1 MQSAPGICRDGRT
14 RPHCRF
20 RHGWRAACRSCC
32 GLRWSHAGDGSDLPW
47 RYSRMTSPRVFVRT
61 LVALAITCVAA
72 SPSISDDAST
82 SPFQPHVDMKTFM
95 EHVLGPAAAI
105 IWRVN
110 GVVIDEKGEH
120 DLSPKS
126 DDDWEQIVSGAATL
140 AEAANALMIP
150 QRVPDAAWNP
160 YVKKLADAAD
170 KAYRAAEAHDLKS
183 VSEVSDQL
191 DGICAACHRHYGLE

>member
-1 MQSAPGICRDGRT
+1 MIGIRHFPGAVIAVVVT
-14 RPHCRF
+14 
-20 RHGWRAACRSCC
+20 W
-32 GLRWSHAGDGSDLPW
+32 L
-47 RYSRMTSPRVFVRT
+47 
-61 LVALAITCVAA
+61 AA
-72 SPSISDDAST
+72 SPSVSDDAVPV
-82 SPFQPHVDMKTFM
+82 SPFRPHVDMKTFM

-126 DDDWEQIVSGAATL
+126 DDDWEQVVSGAATL
-140 AEAANALMIP
+140 AETTNALMIP
-150 QRVPDAAWNP
+150 QRARDPDWNR
-160 YVKKLADAAD
+160 YVKKLADAAN

>member
-1 MQSAPGICRDGRT
+1 MISTRLFART
-14 RPHCRF
+14 
-20 RHGWRAACRSCC
+20 
-32 GLRWSHAGDGSDLPW
+32 
-47 RYSRMTSPRVFVRT
+47 VI
-61 LVALAITCVAA
+61 ALAVTCVAA
-72 SPSISDDAST
+72 SPSISDDAAST

-95 EHVLGPAAAI
+95 QHVLGPAAAI
-105 IWRVN
+105 IWKVN

-140 AEAANALMIP
+140 AEATNALMIP
-150 QRVPDAAWNP
+150 QRARDPEWNR
-160 YVKKLADAAD
+160 YVKNLADAAD

-183 VSEVSDQL
+183 ISEVSDQL

>member
-1 MQSAPGICRDGRT
+1 MVSIR
-14 RPHCRF
+14 RF
-20 RHGWRAACRSCC
+20 PSVIAA
-32 GLRWSHAGDGSDLPW
+32 
-47 RYSRMTSPRVFVRT
+47 VV
-61 LVALAITCVAA
+61 VACAAA
-72 SPSISDDAST
+72 SPSISDDAAPI

-95 EHVLGPAAAI
+95 EHVLGPAAAT
-105 IWRVN
+105 IWKVN

-126 DDDWEQIVSGAATL
+126 DDDWEQVVSGAATL
-140 AEAANALMIP
+140 AEATNALMIP
-150 QRVPDAAWNP
+150 QRARDADWNP

-170 KAYRAAEAHDLKS
+170 KAYRAAEAHGLKS

>member
-1 MQSAPGICRDGRT
+1 MISIRLLPATIVAFVVACAVAP
-14 RPHCRF
+14 
-20 RHGWRAACRSCC
+20 
-32 GLRWSHAGDGSDLPW
+32 
-47 RYSRMTSPRVFVRT
+47 
-61 LVALAITCVAA
+61 
-72 SPSISDDAST
+72 PSISDHAAPI

-95 EHVLGPAAAI
+95 QHVLSPAAAV
-105 IWRVN
+105 IWKVN

-140 AEAANALMIP
+140 AEATNALMIP
-150 QRVPDAAWNP
+150 QRARDPDWNL

>member
-1 MQSAPGICRDGRT
+1 MIRI
-14 RPHCRF
+14 HRF
-20 RHGWRAACRSCC
+20 AA
-32 GLRWSHAGDGSDLPW
+32 
-47 RYSRMTSPRVFVRT
+47 T
-61 LVALAITCVAA
+61 LVALVISFMAA
-72 SPSISDDAST
+72 SPSVSDDAAPL

-126 DDDWEQIVSGAATL
+126 DDDWEQVVSGAATL
-140 AEAANALMIP
+140 AESTNALMIP
-150 QRVPDAAWNP
+150 QRARDPDWNR
-160 YVKKLADAAD
+160 YVKKLADAAN